1 MVDVMNAQVALGG
14 AGAAI
19 LPGERARSPGPGAD
33 RGTWTPAGRTGDAS
47 LVTLAERLAYTDPA
61 AVEVNASWGYP
72 PIGFGPR
79 WIREIREHP
88 PPGFLD
94 VPPGKYEAVICRR
107 FRQRFEASHI
117 MLTPSATD
125 AFTLAAHAVSREP
138 GDEVILVDTSYD
150 SYPLLLQRLGARVVY
165 ARRDLAGIPDPASVA
180 AACTDR
186 TRAVVLVCPDNP
198 LGVVTPRPVMEQLA
212 ALCARRRIVLIVDY
226 ALADANP
233 FRRDIPVVPMLAG
246 SRGLSWI
253 MLGDT
258 GKVLGLS
265 GAKFGAVM
273 HPGGW
278 LGDRLAEA
286 RSVRFF
292 EFDQCALATVA
303 TIMSDA
309 RWLPYLHQACGQIA
323 ANYRYL
329 LAEVQPPLTVE
340 PLDGGCFALIDAA
353 RAGMDGETFARLLR
367 EEYRTL
373 VIPVGWFPA
382 GRQPGRPESRIRVA
396 LARQA
401 GVIERLAVTLNAAA
415 GCPRKQPRR

>member
-1 MVDVMNAQVALGG
+1 MVDVMTAQTALVK

-19 LPGERARSPGPGAD
+19 LPGGRARCSSPWAD
-33 RGTWTPAGRTGDAS
+33 RGSVTSAGMIADAS
-47 LVTLAERLAYTDPA
+47 LITVAERLAYQDPG
-61 AVEVNASWGYP
+61 AVEVNAGPGYP
-72 PIGFGPR
+72 PIAFGPQ

-88 PPGFLD
+88 PPGFLEE
-94 VPPGKYEAVICRR
+94 PPGKYDAVICDR
-107 FRQRFEASHI
+107 FRQRFGASHI
-117 MLTPSATD
+117 MLAPSATD
-125 AFTLAAHAVSREP
+125 AFALAAHAVSREP
-138 GDEVILVDTSYD
+138 GDEVILVETSYD
-150 SYPLLLQRLGARVVY
+150 SYPLLLRRFGARVVY
-165 ARRDLAGIPDPASVA
+165 ARRDLGGMPDPASIA
-180 AACTDR
+180 AACTGR

-212 ALCARRRIVLIVDY
+212 ALCSRRRITLIVDY
-226 ALADANP
+226 TLAEANP
-233 FRRDIPVVPMLAG
+233 FRRDIPVVPLLKG

-273 HPGGW
+273 HRGGW

-286 RSVRFF
+286 RSIRFF

-323 ANYRYL
+323 ANYRHL
-329 LAEVQPPLTVE
+329 RAGIQPPLTVE
-340 PLDGGCFALIDAA
+340 HLDGGCFALIDATG
-353 RAGMDGETFARLLR
+353 AGMDGETFARLLR

-373 VIPVGWFPA
+373 VIPVSWFSA
-382 GRQPGRPESRIRVA
+382 GHQPDRPDSRIRVA
-396 LARQA
+396 LTRPAE
-401 GVIERLAVTLNAAA
+401 VIERLTETLNAAA
-415 GCPRKQPRR
+415 GCPRKQSRR